1 MTKKHLSHLDST
13 GKASMVDVGSKSV
26 TERSAVA
33 SGKVTM
39 QKDTLE
45 LIKAGDMKKGDVLT
59 VAQIAG
65 ISAAKKT
72 SELIP
77 LCHPLQLNSIKVDF
91 EFDDDLP
98 GIIIRAEAKTSAR
111 TGVEMEALTAVSVAA
126 LTIYD
131 MAKSAEKT
139 LCIQDICLVEK
150 KGGKFGDFFNEL
162 GGKK

>member
-1 MTKKHLSHLDST
+1 MTKKHLSHLDSS
-13 GKASMVDVGSKSV
+13 GKASMVDVGSKEV

-33 SGKVTM
+33 TGKVIM
-39 QKDTLE
+39 RKDTLE
-45 LIKAGDMKKGDVLT
+45 LIKTGQMKKGDVLT
-59 VAQIAG
+59 VAKIAG

-77 LCHPLQLNSIKVDF
+77 LCHPLQLNLIKVDF
-91 EFDDDLP
+91 ELDDKLP
-98 GIIIRAEAKTSAR
+98 GISIRAEARTSAR

-139 LCIQDICLVEK
+139 LCIEDICLVEK
-150 KGGKFGDFFNEL
+150 KGGKSGDYFKEM